1 MFFSLSS
8 LLFPLVISCFGA
20 SDDGL
25 PVGGGKKYHE
35 TFSAYY
41 SADGKKRMLISG
53 GRQSGER
60 DDTITN

>member
-41 SADGKKRMLISG
+41 SADGKKGCLSVEADKV
-53 GRQSGER
+53 ER
-60 DDTITN
+60 GMIR